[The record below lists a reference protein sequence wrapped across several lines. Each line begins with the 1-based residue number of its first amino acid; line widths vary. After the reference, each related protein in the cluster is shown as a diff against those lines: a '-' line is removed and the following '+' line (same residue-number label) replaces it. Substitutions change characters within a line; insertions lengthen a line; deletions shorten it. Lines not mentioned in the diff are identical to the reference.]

1 MAEKRMFIVDA
12 EVARKVDE
20 SRGEMSRSEFINFLI
35 DGQLKEDKEY
45 KEDVGKEDTAKQNY
59 VTREEFYQSQQG
71 MKELLR
77 TFLEFFL
84 SYGLEVGKHSD
95 KNFNELSQKLQEL
108 TSSSNKEKES

>member
-35 DGQLKEDKEY
+35 EGQLSEDKEY
-45 KEDVGKEDTAKQNY
+45 EGDTVNKNY
-59 VTREEFYQSQQG
+59 VTKEELHQSLQG
-71 MKELLR
+71 IKELLR
-77 TFLEFFL
+77 SFLEFFL

-95 KNFNELSQKLQEL
+95 KNFNELSQKLQAL
-108 TSSSNKEKES
+108 TNSSNKEK

>member
-35 DGQLKEDKEY
+35 EGQLSEGKEY
-45 KEDVGKEDTAKQNY
+45 EGDTVNKNY
-59 VTREEFYQSQQG
+59 VTKEELHQSLQG
-71 MKELLR
+71 IKELLR
-77 TFLEFFL
+77 SFLEFFL

-95 KNFNELSQKLQEL
+95 KNFNELSQKLQAL
-108 TSSSNKEKES
+108 TNSSNKEK

>member
-1 MAEKRMFIVDA
+1 MAEKRMLIVDA

-35 DGQLKEDKEY
+35 EGQLSEDEESKP
-45 KEDVGKEDTAKQNY
+45 DTVNHNY
-59 VTREEFYQSQQG
+59 VTKEELHQSLHG
-71 MKELLR
+71 VKELLR

-95 KNFNELSQKLQEL
+95 KNFNELSQKLQAL
-108 TSSSNKEKES
+108 VNSKTKES

>member
-12 EVARKVDE
+12 ELARKVDE

-35 DGQLKEDKEY
+35 ESQLSEDKES
-45 KEDVGKEDTAKQNY
+45 KPDTVNHNY
-59 VTREEFYQSQQG
+59 VTKEELRQSQQG
-71 MKELLR
+71 IKELLR

-95 KNFNELSQKLQEL
+95 KNFNELSQKLQAL
-108 TSSSNKEKES
+108 VNSKTKES

>member
-20 SRGEMSRSEFINFLI
+20 SRGEMSRSEFIDFLI
-35 DGQLKEDKEY
+35 EGQLSGDKEY
-45 KEDVGKEDTAKQNY
+45 KGDTGKQNY
-59 VTREEFYQSQQG
+59 VTKEELYKSQQG
-71 MKELLR
+71 IKELLR

-95 KNFNELSQKLQEL
+95 KNFNELSQKLQAL
-108 TSSSNKEKES
+108 VNSKAKES

>member
-1 MAEKRMFIVDA
+1 MAEKRMFIIDA

-35 DGQLKEDKEY
+35 EGQLSEDKES
-45 KEDVGKEDTAKQNY
+45 KPDTVNHNY
-59 VTREEFYQSQQG
+59 VTKEELHQSLRG
-71 MKELLR
+71 IKELLR

-95 KNFNELSQKLQEL
+95 KNFNELSQKLQALVNSE
-108 TSSSNKEKES
+108 TKES

>member
-1 MAEKRMFIVDA
+1 MAEKRMLIVDA

-35 DGQLKEDKEY
+35 EGQFSEDKEY
-45 KEDVGKEDTAKQNY
+45 KGDTGKQNY
-59 VTREEFYQSQQG
+59 VTKEELHRSLQG
-71 MKELLR
+71 VKELLR

-95 KNFNELSQKLQEL
+95 KNFNELSQKLQAL
-108 TSSSNKEKES
+108 VNSKTMES